1 MAANTVGDSPQLTL
15 ELQKPRVQN
24 YYCNGDQLQG
34 ILSANVPF
42 ELTHQGIVVTLSGCI
57 INKSSEV
64 YMGAANAGML
74 RSGESYEFMK
84 LMRDLEG
91 PGTLQP
97 GNFDFS
103 FNFRNLAFEADSY
116 IGISLDVVF

>member
-1 MAANTVGDSPQLTL
+1 
-15 ELQKPRVQN
+15 
-24 YYCNGDQLQG
+24 
-34 ILSANVPF
+34 
-42 ELTHQGIVVTLSGCI
+42 
-57 INKSSEV
+57 
-64 YMGAANAGML
+64 ML

-84 LMRDLEG
+84 MMRDLEG

-116 IGISLDVVF
+116 NGISLDVVFQVNAIMTY